1 MFPFVT
7 RIRDAIAGI
16 LAALLLS
23 YPAYGAEA
31 QLPPLNDPPTGL
43 HLSGKLVWAD
53 LVTPDPNTARRFYGE
68 LFGWTFTSVGSGQ
81 EEYAL
86 AHLDGAA
93 IGGIVRRPN
102 RGAERSQPRWIPFM
116 SMRDVSSAT
125 ERTVSRAGGKTLV
138 ATRTLPARGTL
149 ALFADPEGAIF
160 GALDSTSGD
169 PGDYLPEVGD
179 WIWAQLLSRDAD
191 KAASFYAGLAGYV
204 PVEGGTSAQSRSL
217 LLTSDGYARAS
228 ILQIPP
234 GHAELRPDWLLY
246 VRVAD
251 VRKVSAAA
259 ERLGA
264 RVLLAANPELY
275 GGRVA
280 VIADP
285 TGAPMGLL
293 QWDAIAEAK

>member
-7 RIRDAIAGI
+7 RVRDAIAGI
-16 LAALLLS
+16 AVTLLLS
-23 YPAYGAEA
+23 HPTYGAEA

-53 LVTPDPNTARRFYGE
+53 LVTTDPDAARRFYGE
-68 LFGWTFTSVGSGQ
+68 LFGWTFKSVGSGQ
-81 EEYAL
+81 GEYAL

-93 IGGIVRRPN
+93 IGGIVRRAN

-116 SMRDVSSAT
+116 STRDVSAT

-160 GALDSTSGD
+160 GALDSASGD

-204 PVEGGTSAQSRSL
+204 PVEAGTSAQSRSR

-251 VRKVSAAA
+251 VRKAAA
-259 ERLGA
+259 SAQRLGG
-264 RVLLAANPELY
+264 RVLLGVNPELY
-275 GGRVA
+275 QGRVA

-285 TGAPMGLL
+285 SGAPVGLL
-293 QWDAIAEAK
+293 QWDSIGEVK